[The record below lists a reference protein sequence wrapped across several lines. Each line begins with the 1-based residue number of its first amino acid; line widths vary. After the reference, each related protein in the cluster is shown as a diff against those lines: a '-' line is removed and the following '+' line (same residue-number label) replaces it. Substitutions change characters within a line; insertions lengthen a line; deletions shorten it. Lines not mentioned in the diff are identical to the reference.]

1 MRLLP
6 RMCSVKAQ
14 IGIRMKDARGGWHSA
29 LVIVKPETVV
39 ARFEVSDRL
48 AELIGKSLREICGG
62 LTASE
67 RKLRHANLKLTLQD
81 VLK

>member
-1 MRLLP
+1 
-6 RMCSVKAQ
+6 
-14 IGIRMKDARGGWHSA
+14 
-29 LVIVKPETVV
+29 
-39 ARFEVSDRL
+39 
-48 AELIGKSLREICGG
+48 LREICGG

>member
-1 MRLLP
+1 M
-6 RMCSVKAQ
+6 MGNCSPMD
-14 IGIRMKDARGGWHSA
+14 GPSRRGE
-29 LVIVKPETVV
+29 LETKIW
-39 ARFEVSDRL
+39 RL

-67 RKLRHANLKLTLQD
+67 GKLRHANLKLTLQD